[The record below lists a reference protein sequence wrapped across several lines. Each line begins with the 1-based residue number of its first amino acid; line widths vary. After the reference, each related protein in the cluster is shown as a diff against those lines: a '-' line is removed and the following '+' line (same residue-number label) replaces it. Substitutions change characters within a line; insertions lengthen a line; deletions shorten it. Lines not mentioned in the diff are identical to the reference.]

1 MNENYENE
9 IKKIKEYL
17 EEDIENEN
25 KNNPI
30 ANMTDD
36 ELDVDSFDESEKFSE
51 NFDEDIRKIE
61 EVKKEKRYK
70 GKKYNPHKKY
80 NIILSFGIILFCFCS
95 TLFHI
100 SLHSKVLVKVPFNYI
115 SIIISG
121 LSFIAIIVSIILK
134 ITHRDLTKSNK
145 KFNIFLTIMSII
157 IIIIASITIVLF
169 NKFKFWRYLDVI
181 YENKKKCVVL
191 AIIVVLLIVL
201 IHLINKL
208 RKRKLKANLARFI
221 LTVFLICVAEVF
233 IAFNFTLY
241 GPMKGFRE
249 WLIPTAMATM
259 EHQKYCK
266 WFYSQKEIDDV
277 MSKNYVVESGESTD
291 EDLINRKKTTKY
303 KDEYERQILEHEEGE
318 KYKIVELEVDG
329 QKAFIV
335 AIYDSSKIKVEV
347 TRELGSRGEYV
358 TRMLERNQGIL
369 AINGGGFLDPGGS
382 SWAGT
387 PTGITISDGNIIT
400 NNEYGKAT
408 TTGGV
413 IGFNKKGT
421 LLLLKVNSAEKALA
435 KGVINGVSW
444 GPFLI
449 VNGISSKVGGDGG
462 WGYGARTAIGQRKD
476 GVVLML
482 VVDSNASRTRGATM
496 SDLTEIMERYGAFNA
511 ANLDGGTSSVLALPK
526 QVAREKWNATCH
538 DYFTQYACAINDPI
552 DSTGTHQTRYVATS
566 FVLLDE

>member
-181 YENKKKCVVL
+181 YENKK
-191 AIIVVLLIVL
+191 
-201 IHLINKL
+201 N
-208 RKRKLKANLARFI
+208 
-221 LTVFLICVAEVF
+221 
-233 IAFNFTLY
+233 
-241 GPMKGFRE
+241 M
-249 WLIPTAMATM
+249 
-259 EHQKYCK
+259 
-266 WFYSQKEIDDV
+266 
-277 MSKNYVVESGESTD
+277 
-291 EDLINRKKTTKY
+291 
-303 KDEYERQILEHEEGE
+303 
-318 KYKIVELEVDG
+318 
-329 QKAFIV
+329 
-335 AIYDSSKIKVEV
+335 
-347 TRELGSRGEYV
+347 
-358 TRMLERNQGIL
+358 
-369 AINGGGFLDPGGS
+369 
-382 SWAGT
+382 
-387 PTGITISDGNIIT
+387 
-400 NNEYGKAT
+400 
-408 TTGGV
+408 
-413 IGFNKKGT
+413 
-421 LLLLKVNSAEKALA
+421 
-435 KGVINGVSW
+435 
-444 GPFLI
+444 
-449 VNGISSKVGGDGG
+449 
-462 WGYGARTAIGQRKD
+462 
-476 GVVLML
+476 
-482 VVDSNASRTRGATM
+482 
-496 SDLTEIMERYGAFNA
+496 
-511 ANLDGGTSSVLALPK
+511 
-526 QVAREKWNATCH
+526 
-538 DYFTQYACAINDPI
+538 
-552 DSTGTHQTRYVATS
+552 
-566 FVLLDE
+566 